1 MLKLY
6 IFGYLNRVQS
16 SRRILVHW
24 PEIVLGVL
32 EVVLCGDPVA
42 GQGFGASQRQ
52 VAFVVPLR
60 VLRIPRM
67 LVANPFRFGL
77 SDLRCSRPH
86 IAGRFPMWTRLC
98 SRVFAFRWCRH
109 VSPYR
114 RAGASR
120 ATLALRIVRYGGRR
134 LRCNGAAF
142 PQLGFGRTD
151 VPYVGSQN
159 VDFNII
165 CRSNG
170 FRATARSCLSCWKI
184 LVPIAAVR
192 RFTLAFTGGDAFDIL
207 PASRCPELCWGWHG
221 RYVRAGCRSCEAGK
235 VPG

>member
-1 MLKLY
+1 
-6 IFGYLNRVQS
+6 
-16 SRRILVHW
+16 
-24 PEIVLGVL
+24 VLGVL

-42 GQGFGASQRQ
+42 SQGFGASQRQ

-67 LVANPFRFGL
+67 LVANPCRFGL
-77 SDLRCSRPH
+77 SDLRCLRPH
-86 IAGRFPMWTRLC
+86 IAGHFPMWTRLC
-98 SRVFAFRWCRH
+98 SRVFAFRLCLH

-142 PQLGFGRTD
+142 SQLGFGPTIGRTD
-151 VPYVGSQN
+151 GPPTPYVGSQN

-170 FRATARSCLSCWKI
+170 FRATARSCLS
-184 LVPIAAVR
+184 
-192 RFTLAFTGGDAFDIL
+192 
-207 PASRCPELCWGWHG
+207 
-221 RYVRAGCRSCEAGK
+221 
-235 VPG
+235 